1 MNSFV
6 LDKLRAWQAS
16 PLLFVT
22 EAISVTP
29 SSQQAEAL
37 ATFIKQKRHN
47 IRSGHGNGKDAFASW
62 IVLWFLTCFPYPKIM
77 CTAPTARQLNDIL
90 WAELSKWTRQSVLAD
105 EFVIQ
110 SYNIFHKDAP
120 KEWWARAVTASV
132 KASSE
137 DQA

>member
-6 LDKLRAWQAS
+6 KDKLKSWQES

-22 EAISVTP
+22 EAINVRP
-29 SSQQAEAL
+29 SSQQAAAL
-37 ATFIKQKRHN
+37 ATFLDHKRHT
-47 IRSGHGNGKDAFASW
+47 IRSGHGTGKDAFASW
-62 IVLWFLTCFPYPKIM
+62 VVLWFLTCFPYPKIM

-110 SYNIFHKDAP
+110 SDKIF
-120 KEWWARAVTASV
+120 
-132 KASSE
+132 
-137 DQA
+137 QAEKTYWLRSRR